1 MLLHDAERGGT
12 PRRLPVCVGRSVPGR
27 HAHEV
32 ARRSL
37 RRCTSAGRPTRHE
50 VPAGGSTHGLTVR
63 GAGQVRIPR
72 AGDYGA
78 PRQPTTGTR
87 TASAADVVTYGRPR
101 ANVTVTGGSCS
112 THVPPIVNVEQ
123 PGSVHTESMDP
134 CGRIQSGSDSFGI
147 GV

>member
-1 MLLHDAERGGT
+1 MGSPSAG
-12 PRRLPVCVGRSVPGR
+12 PGRSASLGR
-27 HAHEV
+27 GI
-32 ARRSL
+32 
-37 RRCTSAGRPTRHE
+37 T
-50 VPAGGSTHGLTVR
+50 
-63 GAGQVRIPR
+63 
-72 AGDYGA
+72 A

-87 TASAADVVTYGRPR
+87 TASAAAVVTYGRPR

-112 THVPPIVNVEQ
+112 THVPPIVNVEH

>member
-1 MLLHDAERGGT
+1 VLLHDAERGGASGLVAVCRA
-12 PRRLPVCVGRSVPGR
+12 RRMHGR

-87 TASAADVVTYGRPR
+87 TASAADVVTYGRAR
-101 ANVTVTGGSCS
+101 ENVTVTGGSCS

>member
-1 MLLHDAERGGT
+1 SRSHGWPRTSRSASSEGDARAGGSAGVGVVLLHDAERGGASG
-12 PRRLPVCVGRSVPGR
+12 LVAVCRARSVPGR

-87 TASAADVVTYGRPR
+87 TASAAAVVTYVRP
-101 ANVTVTGGSCS
+101 
-112 THVPPIVNVEQ
+112 
-123 PGSVHTESMDP
+123 
-134 CGRIQSGSDSFGI
+134 
-147 GV
+147 

>member
-1 MLLHDAERGGT
+1 MLPDDAERGGA
-12 PRRLPVCVGRSVPGR
+12 PRRVPVCVGRRVPGR

-32 ARRSL
+32 ARRPL

-63 GAGQVRIPR
+63 GAVQVRIPR
-72 AGDYGA
+72 AGDYA
-78 PRQPTTGTR
+78 ARQLATR
-87 TASAADVVTYGRPR
+87 TRTTSAAAVVTYGRPR

-112 THVPPIVNVEQ
+112 THVPPIVNVEH

-134 CGRIQSGSDSFGI
+134 CGRIQSGSDSFCI